1 MVSVPAFRLHVPGSY
16 LGPGPSH
23 SVIEGAEDHT
33 VLVYIKYFFKP
44 GPGGLYK
51 NEHLEVSPL
60 YRLASLRFILRLS
73 SSQFARSWLRTV
85 PGGVGRSPGGDGR
98 SPRWWRM
105 VPGGGGRSP
114 VVEDG
119 PQWWMTVPG
128 GGGRS
133 LWWRTVYGGGGWFPA
148 RWWRTVPSGRG
159 RSPVVEDGYRWFD
172 LFKKSEVKI
181 L

>member
-1 MVSVPAFRLHVPGSY
+1 M
-16 LGPGPSH
+16 
-23 SVIEGAEDHT
+23 
-33 VLVYIKYFFKP
+33 
-44 GPGGLYK
+44 
-51 NEHLEVSPL
+51 SPL

-85 PGGVGRSPGGDGR
+85 PGGVGRSPRGGGR

-159 RSPVVEDGYRWFD
+159 RSPVVVDGYRWFD

-181 L
+181 LWHSPFTVRVALPKEVLLNFKHFINLGLKNCKMKWKWPDLGKKGR

>member
-1 MVSVPAFRLHVPGSY
+1 
-16 LGPGPSH
+16 
-23 SVIEGAEDHT
+23 
-33 VLVYIKYFFKP
+33 
-44 GPGGLYK
+44 
-51 NEHLEVSPL
+51 
-60 YRLASLRFILRLS
+60 
-73 SSQFARSWLRTV
+73 
-85 PGGVGRSPGGDGR
+85 
-98 SPRWWRM
+98 M

-148 RWWRTVPSGRG
+148 RWWRTVPRGRG